1 MENTFLQEFLKTGLF
16 DIGDSDDRLKWL
28 QQSIEDLQKKFEE
41 DYSLLHKYTLV
52 ALDPNISDNET
63 VMVETETIIT
73 NYWKAL
79 RGKYTEMPRNIIRGV
94 ILNALNIVG
103 LADPYAA
110 RIIYLTALNFYPY
123 AKLNAE
129 KKLIDSMLNT
139 FGEISEK
146 NAIEEWS
153 LIEEEPTL
161 KLGALKISDF
171 KFGSIEMDIAKLK
184 EGMQVAIQNEPT
196 GHGSNHGGNSVW
208 GPHFATKSSEAISTA
223 FKTAL
228 NEFNKSLTPTAIEAP
243 INKFFSEFKKSLDAN
258 LKASFSSMTAVERR
272 SKLLWWKETLYSSSQ
287 KRSYRGLDK
296 NILPILM
303 SSDLNNQVPE
313 ITPISVDYLLRDT
326 LFLLI
331 DKDDSSFKFSEY
343 LNEISKDNLKP
354 ILKSCL
360 TSIIEGDGRIS
371 ITDFFSL
378 LVNDKIKAK
387 DFKTRTGIEASEKVT
402 LSELSVIVLHDLL
415 TQRLISE

>member
-41 DYSLLHKYTLV
+41 DYSLLHEYTLV
-52 ALDPNISDNET
+52 ALDPNISDNES
-63 VMVETETIIT
+63 VMIETEKIIT
-73 NYWKAL
+73 THWKAL

-103 LADPYAA
+103 KDDPLAA
-110 RIIYLTALNFYPY
+110 RIIYLTALNFFPY
-123 AKLNAE
+123 AKLNTE
-129 KKLIDSMLNT
+129 KKLVEVMLSSL
-139 FGEISEK
+139 GEIAEN
-146 NAIEEWS
+146 NAVEDWS
-153 LIEEEPTL
+153 LIEEEPSL
-161 KLGALKISDF
+161 KLGTLKVSGLKVEAVAIDNSKLAEALKVAARHSP
-171 KFGSIEMDIAKLK
+171 
-184 EGMQVAIQNEPT
+184 EGYQQHAHSQQW
-196 GHGSNHGGNSVW
+196 GDHFSNN
-208 GPHFATKSSEAISTA
+208 ATPAIST
-223 FKTAL
+223 FVS
-228 NEFNKSLTPTAIEAP
+228 ESIVSLTKTIDSAAIESS
-243 INKFFSEFKKSLDAN
+243 INKFFTEFKKTLDTN
-258 LKASFSSMTAVERR
+258 LKASFSSLIAVERR

-287 KRSYRGLDK
+287 KRSYRGLDR

-303 SSDLNNQVPE
+303 GSDLNNQVPE

-343 LNEISKDNLKP
+343 LSEISKDTLKP

-360 TSIIEGDGRIS
+360 TNIVEGDGRIS
-371 ITDFFSL
+371 ITDFFAL
-378 LVNDKIKAK
+378 LANDKIKAK
-387 DFKTRTGIEASEKVT
+387 DFKIRTGIEASEKVT
-402 LSELSVIVLHDLL
+402 LNELSVIVLHDLL